1 MSRIGQELAAVP
13 IQELITNLGLGIAK
27 AQFELDKNSTKIAQL
42 MSGQDPKDR
51 VAFGTDDKGKPRML
65 SLIELG
71 FTPTFY
77 QFVESII
84 EVKIAVNMTTSSSYT
99 RNTKTKKDDVET
111 TGWGWWSS
119 DKVVSTTTVD
129 AKYSQKYDYSVEGST
144 SIRTKLV
151 PVPPPAILE
160 ERIRAEME
168 KEAEKKA
175 KASN

>member
-1 MSRIGQELAAVP
+1 MSKIGQELAAVP
-13 IQELITNLGLGIAK
+13 IEELITNLGLGIAK
-27 AQFELDKNSTKIAQL
+27 AQFELDKNSTKIAQM
-42 MSGQDPKDR
+42 MSGQDEKDR
-51 VAFGTDDKGKPRML
+51 VKFGKDDDGNDVYL

-84 EVKIAVNMTTSSSYT
+84 EVKIAVNMTTSSSFSIGSKT
-99 RNTKTKKDDVET
+99 ETKKEEES
-111 TGWGWWSS
+111 GWWFS
-119 DKVVSTTTVD
+119 DKDKTVSTTTVD

-160 ERIRAEME
+160 ERIRNEME
-168 KEAEKKA
+168 KRAEEEAK
-175 KASN
+175 NP